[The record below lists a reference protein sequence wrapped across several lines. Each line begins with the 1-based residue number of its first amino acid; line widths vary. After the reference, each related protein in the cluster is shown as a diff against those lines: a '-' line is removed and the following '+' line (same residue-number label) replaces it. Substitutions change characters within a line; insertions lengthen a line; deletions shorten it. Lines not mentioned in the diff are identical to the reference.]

1 MRLTLENGT
10 VHENPDAVEIDNAL
24 RSLSWTT
31 DNSFAILEKTD
42 LTYMQTAQ
50 QDDPSGDPQNPFY
63 VLEYQEGSL
72 DQHFHA
78 VGPVSLERV
87 IEAFVQFARGEDTW
101 RQAFEWERMALGK

>member
-1 MRLTLENGT
+1 MHLTLENGT
-10 VHENPDAVEIDNAL
+10 VYKNPDTTEIERAL
-24 RSLSWTT
+24 RTLSRAT

-87 IEAFVQFARGEDTW
+87 IEAFLQYARDDDTW
-101 RQAFEWERMALGK
+101 RQDFEWERMDLGK